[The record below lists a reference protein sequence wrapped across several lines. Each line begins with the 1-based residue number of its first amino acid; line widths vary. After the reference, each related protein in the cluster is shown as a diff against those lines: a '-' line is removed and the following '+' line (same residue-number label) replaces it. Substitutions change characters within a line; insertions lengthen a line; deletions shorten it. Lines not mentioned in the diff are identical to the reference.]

1 MRTFI
6 RRIVGCV
13 QRTRALNRRQAV
25 GILLITV
32 VLWSTSGFLIKLLP
46 WNALAISGARSAIA
60 AVVFWTYLRH
70 PNFTWSGAQI
80 GGAIALVLTQT
91 LFISA
96 TQLTTAANAIFLQY
110 SAPVFVALFG
120 WWYLG
125 ERVRVADWLAM
136 LAIFGGMFL
145 FLVDGFSGSGLIG
158 SLMAVLAGIS
168 MAWLILF
175 LRKQKDGSPLETV
188 LLGNVIAAL
197 IGLPFILWE
206 TGTGTSLGWDEVAI
220 LGFLGLFQL
229 GIPFILYSQ
238 AIRVLT
244 AVESVLILTLEP
256 ILNPLWVF
264 IVIDERPGP
273 LAMLGGAIVLVAV
286 ALSALHTANQERLA
300 PQPVAAGD

>member
-206 TGTGTSLGWDEVAI
+206 TGTGTSLGWNEIAI

>member
-1 MRTFI
+1 M
-6 RRIVGCV
+6 
-13 QRTRALNRRQAV
+13 NRRQAV

-206 TGTGTSLGWDEVAI
+206 TGTGTSLGWNEIAI